1 MLSAWDSSLEPSTPV
16 TSFPSRQMLEYLC
29 VSLQGCAKLCIFLA
43 SLCEQAALIMIETI
57 HSGMFLSSNLVFLA
71 IVSRVRVLICN
82 FSKSAVEW
90 YDNLIAVRSSLPSTN
105 SEWLLKDTQ
114 LPSSLTEWL
123 GDEATRLAL
132 DVTSSK
138 NASDVSLLD
147 RLFNTSLEV
156 SMDTGDGGEREVT
169 AVGQLSTNT
178 AVTLPDLGEKL
189 SRADLASLVMARSKQ
204 GYNPQVLPRKQD
216 GASKKGK
223 VNDRMTSPPR
233 KRRRTKARRSWHHT
247 EEGQSPKVVKQK
259 LKVKGFGSKLGWP
272 TKKLNIGSV
281 PRYGHLTDNVFTGS
295 SKKQNRSRNRSKP
308 KGLASSILTAM
319 TVQRGKV
326 CRRTSVSQRLGSS
339 SYFRRSLSS
348 ESTSSNHLDAIQNPE
363 RGKRLQQHIAKVKQ
377 RKKRSRSGD
386 KSSDWNSLVIKNTA
400 VSSTPSSAIHTAAG
414 PSHNSGN
421 GYRRDHPELFSSS
434 PSHISTL
441 NRGRQTKASMS
452 SITQPSAVDTTSYR
466 GRHSAHQTRNKP
478 KASSNIAKEQGL
490 PDSMLPSSR
499 YEPSKVS
506 TVQGSTSK
514 SAGTVS
520 MLGTEPKL
528 TKKRK
533 IVKRLKKL
541 KQTFLGKNR
550 AVGRMQ
556 TVPDSTL
563 YYANQMSIPRNGPMR
578 VPQDQQYDLPHFG
591 DQRQHHHHQYSMEQH
606 HHHSNKQWKHVDY
619 SDHHGHQQ
627 VQILPNV
634 RHNLSHKI
642 FKRKGQKSHET
653 LLPKQELVVDQNK
666 GNNKDKGYTD
676 HDMDSIFSSLL

>member
-1 MLSAWDSSLEPSTPV
+1 
-16 TSFPSRQMLEYLC
+16 
-29 VSLQGCAKLCIFLA
+29 
-43 SLCEQAALIMIETI
+43 
-57 HSGMFLSSNLVFLA
+57 
-71 IVSRVRVLICN
+71 
-82 FSKSAVEW
+82 
-90 YDNLIAVRSSLPSTN
+90 
-105 SEWLLKDTQ
+105 
-114 LPSSLTEWL
+114 
-123 GDEATRLAL
+123 
-132 DVTSSK
+132 
-138 NASDVSLLD
+138 
-147 RLFNTSLEV
+147 
-156 SMDTGDGGEREVT
+156 
-169 AVGQLSTNT
+169 
-178 AVTLPDLGEKL
+178 
-189 SRADLASLVMARSKQ
+189 MARSKQ
-204 GYNPQVLPRKQD
+204 GYNPQVSPRIQD

-223 VNDRMTSPPR
+223 VNDRMTSPPK
-233 KRRRTKARRSWHHT
+233 KRRRTKARRSWHHK

-308 KGLASSILTAM
+308 KGLASSILTAV

-348 ESTSSNHLDAIQNPE
+348 ESTSSNHLDAIQKPE
-363 RGKRLQQHIAKVKQ
+363 RGKRLQQRIAKAKR
-377 RKKRSRSGD
+377 RKKKSRSGD
-386 KSSDWNSLVIKNTA
+386 KSSDWNSLIIRNTA
-400 VSSTPSSAIHTAAG
+400 VSSTPGSANHTAAG
-414 PSHNSGN
+414 PSQNLGN
-421 GYRRDHPELFSSS
+421 GYRRDCPELFKSS

-441 NRGRQTKASMS
+441 N
-452 SITQPSAVDTTSYR
+452 R

-478 KASSNIAKEQGL
+478 KASSNMAKEQGL
-490 PDSMLPSSR
+490 PDTMLPSSR

-506 TVQGSTSK
+506 SVQGSTSK
-514 SAGTVS
+514 PAGTVS

-533 IVKRLKKL
+533 LVKRLKKL

-578 VPQDQQYDLPHFG
+578 VPQHQQYDLPHLG
-591 DQRQHHHHQYSMEQH
+591 DQCQHHHHQYSMEQH

-642 FKRKGQKSHET
+642 FKTKGQKSHKT
-653 LLPKQELVVDQNK
+653 LIPKRELVVDQNK
-666 GNNKDKGYTD
+666 GNNKDKGYPG